1 MKGEAVLVSI
11 VAAVIVVLKERTEG
25 FMSVSKDWVLEREYC
40 YLYSTLQ
47 SFFEIDDTEG
57 LSTCKTSAIH
67 MYTGRTFIVML
78 M

>member
-25 FMSVSKDWVLEREYC
+25 FMSVSTVT
-40 YLYSTLQ
+40 STLQ
-47 SFFEIDDTEG
+47 SFFFEIDDTEG

-67 MYTGRTFIVML
+67 MTGRTFIVML